1 MHSYI
6 EQLFPDLSFKKDW
19 LFNGGTSKCVLLS
32 YRFDPNLIV
41 NAGLA
46 SVTETLKHQGVRPTT
61 IHRLFADARTSIRR
75 VIPLALREVLS
86 LEIQQEYSILERYQ
100 LNQQSIRKAM
110 IDCADRLRALGEI
123 KTLPDPVLFS
133 PFMLAR
139 IFAET
144 GPINDFVSCRKL
156 LRYAGMNIRTKQS
169 GLQKG
174 KDKQSKKGR
183 CRLRSVLAQASLRL
197 VVKNLSLI
205 HI

>member
-1 MHSYI
+1 
-6 EQLFPDLSFKKDW
+6 
-19 LFNGGTSKCVLLS
+19 
-32 YRFDPNLIV
+32 
-41 NAGLA
+41 
-46 SVTETLKHQGVRPTT
+46 
-61 IHRLFADARTSIRR
+61 
-75 VIPLALREVLS
+75 
-86 LEIQQEYSILERYQ
+86 
-100 LNQQSIRKAM
+100 M

-197 VVKNLSLI
+197 VVKNGLYGDYYHAKKAQGMPGLVAISAVARKLLKLLYGLEKSGGAFDKARVFCCESQYMPAA
-205 HI
+205 